1 MSNRRWL
8 ILPLLA
14 ALLFGVSCNPF
25 APALDEDG
33 LIDED
38 LLGDRT
44 TIDGLFEYFKN
55 TYEIRDTSLYGR
67 MFSKDFT
74 FTYYDFDL
82 GAEISWDRGQ
92 EMISSHKLFRGVQ
105 QITLD
110 WNFYVEREESD
121 TLASVVRSFNLT
133 IVEQEDKVYN
143 GTGRAKLRM
152 RRATATDPWLI
163 YYWFDDSDF

>member
-1 MSNRRWL
+1 MLFS
-8 ILPLLA
+8 LLS
-14 ALLFGVSCNPF
+14 LGGCNPF

-33 LIDED
+33 LIDQN

-44 TIDGLFEYFKN
+44 TIDGLFEYFEN
-55 TYEIRDTSLYGR
+55 TYQIRDTSLYGK
-67 MFSKDFT
+67 MFSPDFN
-74 FTYYDFDL
+74 FTYFDFDL

-92 EMISSHKLFRGVQ
+92 EMISSYKMFRGVQ

-110 WNFYVEREESD
+110 WNFYVEREETD

-143 GTGRAKLRM
+143 GTGRAKMKM
-152 RRATATDPWLI
+152 RRPAVDQPWLI